1 MEELLKRIM
10 EGEAFLY
17 ELEDGGAGLVLAD
30 TIDEAEQKVRE
41 SYAKHGG
48 YESGSVPGHVRL
60 WAIDTCQRHFPD
72 CPDVLE
78 LPIILD
84 REW

>member
-17 ELEDGGAGLVLAD
+17 QLEDGGAGLVLAD

-41 SYAKHGG
+41 S
-48 YESGSVPGHVRL
+48 STIS
-60 WAIDTCQRHFPD
+60 
-72 CPDVLE
+72 
-78 LPIILD
+78 
-84 REW
+84 